1 METQMWAIGLMVLIS
16 VLSAVGNLFI
26 KLASSKLSFNLKTIL
41 TNFKLFV
48 GLTIFAVT
56 TVLALVAYSGGE
68 LSVLYPFMAFQY
80 VWVNLLSVKCFLWS
94 ANAQIVPADRLDYFV
109 FVWIDRNL
117 TVRPEAS

>member
-80 VWVNLLSVKCFLWS
+80 VWVNLLSVKFLGENIGLKKWLAIILIIIGIS
-94 ANAQIVPADRLDYFV
+94 LVGLG
-109 FVWIDRNL
+109 
-117 TVRPEAS
+117 S